1 MSRKILIFA
10 PHADDETL
18 GCGGIIA
25 KNTFLG
31 NQVKVVVVTGAG
43 GEKHKHFSNE
53 LFLTVQNEFKK
64 AMAVLSVNDYEFLNF
79 PSTMLDIVGRLELNI
94 AIDKITRKFQ
104 PSDIYVPFAGDMHN
118 DHRMVCEAVAVAT
131 RPYLNY
137 VNMIENIY
145 AYETLSETHLKY
157 PSLGASFLPNVH
169 ENVSDFFKLKL
180 KALSKYPSQLQS
192 KNQPRTLDAI
202 ENLAKMRGNHIGVKY
217 AEAFVLLGTYRR
229 D

>member
-202 ENLAKMRGNHIGVKY
+202 ENLAKMRGDHIGVKY